1 MPGPG
6 TARFVL
12 SGGKELERQLARLGT
27 KVEKKLKKQ
36 AVKAA
41 AKPIVVSARG
51 KGPRESG
58 LLAESL
64 GSFVKTYRSGTTVA
78 IVGPRRKFRVR
89 QKVEITGASKG
100 REPAN
105 YAHLVEGGTKPH
117 FMPKAVIGG
126 VVLTAFQHPGT
137 EAQPFMAPAFN
148 QHKNRAFKIMADKLR
163 KGIAR
168 EARR

>member
-12 SGGKELERQLARLGT
+12 KGGDDLERRLRRLDD
-27 KVEKKLKKQ
+27 KMEKKIKKQ

-41 AKPIVVSARG
+41 GKPIVTAARALVR
-51 KGPRESG
+51 RESG
-58 LLAESL
+58 ILAESL
-64 GSFVKTYRSGTTVA
+64 GSFTRTYRGGSTVA
-78 IVGPRRKFRVR
+78 IVGPRRRFRVR
-89 QKVEITGASKG
+89 QKVELTGASKG

-137 EAQPFMAPAFN
+137 RPRRFMEPAWDAN
-148 QHKNRAFKIMADKLR
+148 KNKALRVMAKKLDA
-163 KGIAR
+163 GIAKV
-168 EARR
+168 AKL